1 MKELFKWG
9 LLAAA
14 AYFLLRPTIAGDQE
28 QPAEAAPPAQPAA
41 EPPPLTTQPVITEEM
56 ISKAAADPALAATV
70 PGVLLNADQ
79 WNWYAERLTGQPG
92 PDVLLFLPPN
102 TSRDTKITAV
112 QYWQWRKEKGLAG
125 LGRLAALLRR

>member
-1 MKELFKWG
+1 MKELLKWG
-9 LLAAA
+9 LLAGA
-14 AYFLLRPTIAGDQE
+14 AYLLLRPTFASSQ
-28 QPAEAAPPAQPAA
+28 QNTEAAPPAQPPAA
-41 EPPPLTTQPVITEEM
+41 PPPLTTQPAVTEDM

-70 PGVLLNADQ
+70 PGILLNADQ
-79 WNWYAERLTGQPG
+79 WNWYGERLTGQPG

-125 LGRLAALLRR
+125 LGRLAGLLRS